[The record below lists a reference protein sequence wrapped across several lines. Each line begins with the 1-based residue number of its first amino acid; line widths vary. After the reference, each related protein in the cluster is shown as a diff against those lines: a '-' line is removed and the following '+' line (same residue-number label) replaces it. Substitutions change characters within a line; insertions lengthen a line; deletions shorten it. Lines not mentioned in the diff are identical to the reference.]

1 MDIMDQKLNGS
12 CVHEEILRS
21 IKVGLLCVQVTPSR
35 RPSMDKV
42 VAMLE
47 GNMEIEV
54 VIKESQYR
62 NANYDPFLTNDES
75 SNVRLNIISE
85 KSNSDE
91 EPLMGL
97 GDKQTKPSH
106 ISSYSYGNSS
116 NASQVTSVGGFIEL
130 SDAEPR

>member
-1 MDIMDQKLNGS
+1 MDQKLNDS
-12 CVHEEILRS
+12 YVHEEILRS

-62 NANYDPFLTNDES
+62 NANYDPFLTNDKS
-75 SNVRLNIISE
+75 SNAYLNIINE
-85 KSNSDE
+85 KSNSDKK
-91 EPLMGL
+91 PLLGL
-97 GDKQTKPSH
+97 GDQKTKPSH
-106 ISSYSYGNSS
+106 ISSYSYGNTS
-116 NASQVTSVGGFIEL
+116 NASQVNSRGGFIEL
-130 SDAEPR
+130 SDAKPR

>member
-1 MDIMDQKLNGS
+1 MDQKLNDS

-54 VIKESQYR
+54 VIKESQYQ
-62 NANYDPFLTNDES
+62 NANCDPFLTNDKN
-75 SNVRLNIISE
+75 SNVCLNIISE

-97 GDKQTKPSH
+97 GDKKTKPSYM
-106 ISSYSYGNSS
+106 SSYSYGNTS
-116 NASQVTSVGGFIEL
+116 NASQVNSVGGFIEL
-130 SDAEPR
+130 SDAKPR

>member
-1 MDIMDQKLNGS
+1 MDIMDQKLNDS
-12 CVHEEILRS
+12 YAHEEILRS

-54 VIKESQYR
+54 VIKESQYQ
-62 NANYDPFLTNDES
+62 NPNYDPFLTNDKS
-75 SNVRLNIISE
+75 SNVCLNIISE
-85 KSNSDE
+85 KSNSSK

-97 GDKQTKPSH
+97 GDKKSKASH
-106 ISSYSYGNSS
+106 ISSNSYGNTS
-116 NASQVTSVGGFIEL
+116 NTSQVSSVGGFIEL
-130 SDAEPR
+130 SDAKPR

>member
-1 MDIMDQKLNGS
+1 MDQQLNDS
-12 CVHEEILRS
+12 YVHEEILRS

-62 NANYDPFLTNDES
+62 NANYDPFLTNDKS
-75 SNVRLNIISE
+75 SNVCLNIISE
-85 KSNSDE
+85 ESNLDK
-91 EPLMGL
+91 EPLISL
-97 GDKQTKPSH
+97 GDKQTKPSR
-106 ISSYSYGNSS
+106 ILSYSYGNTS
-116 NASQVTSVGGFIEL
+116 NTSQVSSVGGFIEL
-130 SDAEPR
+130 SDAKPR

>member
-1 MDIMDQKLNGS
+1 MMDQKLNDS

-62 NANYDPFLTNDES
+62 NANYDHFLTNDKS
-75 SNVRLNIISE
+75 SNVCLNIINE
-85 KSNSDE
+85 KSNSDI
-91 EPLMGL
+91 EPLIGL
-97 GDKQTKPSH
+97 DDKKTKPSR
-106 ISSYSYGNSS
+106 ISSYSYGNTS
-116 NASQVTSVGGFIEL
+116 NASQVSSVGGFIEL
-130 SDAEPR
+130 SDAKPR

>member
-1 MDIMDQKLNGS
+1 MDIMDQKLNDS

-21 IKVGLLCVQVTPSR
+21 IKVGLLCVQLTPSR

-62 NANYDPFLTNDES
+62 NANYDPFLTNDKS
-75 SNVRLNIISE
+75 SNVCLNINNE
-85 KSNSDE
+85 KSNSDK

-97 GDKQTKPSH
+97 GDKKSKPGR
-106 ISSYSYGNSS
+106 ISSYSYGNTS
-116 NASQVTSVGGFIEL
+116 NASQVSGVGGFIEL
-130 SDAEPR
+130 SDAKPR

>member
-1 MDIMDQKLNGS
+1 MDQKLNDS

-62 NANYDPFLTNDES
+62 NANYDPFLRNDKS
-75 SNVRLNIISE
+75 SNVYLNIINE
-85 KSNSDE
+85 KSNSDK

-97 GDKQTKPSH
+97 GDKKTK
-106 ISSYSYGNSS
+106 SSYSYGNTS
-116 NASQVTSVGGFIEL
+116 NTSQVSNVGGFIEL
-130 SDAEPR
+130 SDAKPR

>member
-1 MDIMDQKLNGS
+1 LDIMDQKLNDS
-12 CVHEEILRS
+12 CVPKEILRS
-21 IKVGLLCVQVTPSR
+21 IKVGLLCVQITPSR

-54 VIKESQYR
+54 VIKESQYQK
-62 NANYDPFLTNDES
+62 ANYDPFLTNDKS
-75 SNVRLNIISE
+75 SNVSLNIINE

-97 GDKQTKPSH
+97 GDKKTKPSR
-106 ISSYSYGNSS
+106 ISSCSYAGTS
-116 NASQVTSVGGFIEL
+116 NTSQVSSVGGFIEL
-130 SDAEPR
+130 SDAKPR

>member
-1 MDIMDQKLNGS
+1 MDILDQKLNDS
-12 CVHEEILRS
+12 CVPEEILRS

-54 VIKESQYR
+54 VIKESQYQK
-62 NANYDPFLTNDES
+62 ANYDPFLTNDKS
-75 SNVRLNIISE
+75 SNVSLNIINE

-97 GDKQTKPSH
+97 GDKKTKPSR
-106 ISSYSYGNSS
+106 ISSYSYGSTSNSS
-116 NASQVTSVGGFIEL
+116 QVSSVRGFIEL
-130 SDAEPR
+130 SDAKAR

>member
-1 MDIMDQKLNGS
+1 
-12 CVHEEILRS
+12 
-21 IKVGLLCVQVTPSR
+21 
-35 RPSMDKV
+35 MDKV

>member
-1 MDIMDQKLNGS
+1 MDQKLNDS

-42 VAMLE
+42 MAMLE

-62 NANYDPFLTNDES
+62 NANYDPFLRNDKS
-75 SNVRLNIISE
+75 SNVCLNIINE
-85 KSNSDE
+85 KSNSDK

-97 GDKQTKPSH
+97 GDKKTKTSR
-106 ISSYSYGNSS
+106 ISSYSYGSTS
-116 NASQVTSVGGFIEL
+116 NASRVSSVGGFIEL
-130 SDAEPR
+130 SDAKPR

>member
-1 MDIMDQKLNGS
+1 MDQKLNDS
-12 CVHEEILRS
+12 CVHKEILRF

-42 VAMLE
+42 VAMLK

-54 VIKESQYR
+54 VIKESQYQ
-62 NANYDPFLTNDES
+62 NANYDPFLTNDKS
-75 SNVRLNIISE
+75 SNVCLNIISE

-97 GDKQTKPSH
+97 GDKKTKPNH
-106 ISSYSYGNSS
+106 MSSYSYGNTS
-116 NASQVTSVGGFIEL
+116 NASQVNSVGGFIEL
-130 SDAEPR
+130 SDAKPR